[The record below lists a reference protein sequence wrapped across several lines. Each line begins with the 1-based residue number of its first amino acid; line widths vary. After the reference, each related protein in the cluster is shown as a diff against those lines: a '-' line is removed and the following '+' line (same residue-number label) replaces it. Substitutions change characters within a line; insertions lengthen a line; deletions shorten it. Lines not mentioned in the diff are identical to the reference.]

1 MGRVDQEVAKLVREE
16 RLVEAAELASKRGD
30 PRTASLLFER
40 ACDFKR
46 AAEHALKAYDW
57 ARALPLALEG
67 KSESLAEEAF
77 PKLIQDASQAER
89 VAFHLERRGDHDW
102 AGRLLEGVGKKAE
115 AARAYERAGNAI
127 KASRLLEAA
136 GDVIGASKV
145 LEAQVRREPG
155 TGTLLVALGSLLHR
169 YGKTDAAVR
178 SLQKVKSDDPER
190 RAALTILVQA
200 LERLGLGQAKVEAE
214 AELTSLGGPV
224 EGNEPEASAV
234 PVRARL
240 FGRYEVVREVASSP
254 HARVV
259 ECTDGVRSERVAVK
273 IFAGYDARGAGR
285 DALARFER
293 EVKVLGTLDHP
304 NILPLRQYLPEGPA
318 LVLEWMGRG
327 TLEQMIANEPL
338 APARAVEIAQAVLA
352 ALGEAHRL
360 GIIHRD
366 IKPAN
371 VLFDNAGVTRLG
383 DFGVAHLSDLS
394 VTATAGVIG
403 TLGYMSPEQRA
414 GRPATVRSDVFG
426 VGAILLEMLTG
437 QKPEAKTAGA
447 STFGAST
454 FGSESSTLNSVDGG
468 PTSSVA
474 DGDDRVRPS
483 GVHRDLDARHDAA
496 VFALVDDDPAK
507 RPEDAFAARRAL
519 GALRWPST
527 IERVAVPRATE
538 PRKKKES
545 ERPSGMRL
553 LPDDSDPGSSS
564 EIDSWLGRRVISI
577 PLDPP
582 NLARASLFARADH
595 PVLQAV
601 LRVDR
606 ENRAI
611 WLSSPKG
618 APLQGRPTP
627 QQLAGL
633 REALD
638 RLHEL
643 GEAHGAIDTNHVL
656 IDDIGN
662 VTLAFAPTPGPTA
675 TFDLDRLALARLGG

>member
-1 MGRVDQEVAKLVREE
+1 M
-16 RLVEAAELASKRGD
+16 EAAELASQRGD
-30 PRTASLLFER
+30 PRSASLLFER
-40 ACDFKR
+40 ACEFKR
-46 AAEHALKAYDW
+46 AAEHALKAFDW

-67 KSESLAEEAF
+67 KSESLAEAAL

-89 VAFHLERRGDHDW
+89 VAFHLERRGDHEW
-102 AGRLLEGVGKKAE
+102 AGRLLEGVGKKTE

-127 KASRLLEAA
+127 QAARLLEAA

-155 TGTLLVALGSLLHR
+155 RGTLLVALGSLLHR

-178 SLQKVKSDDPER
+178 SLQKVKSTDPER

-224 EGNEPEASAV
+224 MGSEPEGNAA

-259 ECTDGVRSERVAVK
+259 ECMDGVRSERVAVK

-304 NILPLRQYLPEGPA
+304 NILPLREYLPEGPA

-327 TLEQMIANEPL
+327 TLEHMIASEPL

-403 TLGYMSPEQRA
+403 TLGYMSPEQRE
-414 GRPATVRSDVFG
+414 GRPATVRSDVYG
-426 VGAILLEMLTG
+426 VGAILWEMLTG
-437 QKPEAKTAGA
+437 QKPEAKTR
-447 STFGAST
+447 GAST
-454 FGSESSTLNSVDGG
+454 FGSSESTLSSPGEG
-468 PTSSVA
+468 PASSSVG
-474 DGDDRVRPS
+474 GDDRVRPS
-483 GVHRDLDARHDAA
+483 GVHRDLDARHDAV
-496 VFALVDDDPAK
+496 VFSLVDDDPSK

-538 PRKKKES
+538 RKKKES

-553 LPDDSDPGSSS
+553 LPDDSGS
-564 EIDSWLGRRVISI
+564 EVDSWLGRRVISI

-611 WLSSPKG
+611 WLSSPRG
-618 APLQGRPTP
+618 APLQGHLQP
-627 QQLAGL
+627 QQAAAL

-643 GEAHGAIDTNHVL
+643 GEAHGAIDPKHVL
-656 IDDIGN
+656 VDEIGN

-675 TFDLDRLALARLGG
+675 TFDLDRLALARLAG